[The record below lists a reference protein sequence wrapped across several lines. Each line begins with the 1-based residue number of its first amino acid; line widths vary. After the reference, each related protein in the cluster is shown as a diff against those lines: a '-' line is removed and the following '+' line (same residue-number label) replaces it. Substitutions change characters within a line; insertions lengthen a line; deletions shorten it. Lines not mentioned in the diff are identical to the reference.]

1 MTRAVFIAWFWGLI
15 CVHPHIARP
24 QSMNEQAQ
32 AAVQAVGSLSGIF
45 TQEKIDSTVET
56 FETANPKET
65 GYNSASFETE
75 LNSLRLRDGADA
87 DALKSVEDSERLRP
101 EVELDPEGNLFDAA
115 KDAHSNKETIAGDMF
130 STETGRCTT
139 SGGAQGK
146 TTEKFCERSRVNEQ
160 LSCQIKRQISFDRF
174 DAYSCTRSAAS
185 YPHTCRKVIRYA
197 CRATNHAACVAR
209 NTSVSSAGHNQ
220 IRMRYTDRVRGL
232 RFTGAFWKYGWY
244 NWRRKWKL
252 KCTHHYTVSEFSSAD
267 PSASA
272 RWQDTTLSAGA
283 CSHTRADYSLTARS
297 CCDEFSKTEEVICD
311 EPGSSF

>member
-1 MTRAVFIAWFWGLI
+1 MTRALFIAGFLGSI
-15 CVHPHIARP
+15 CVHPQIARP
-24 QSMNEQAQ
+24 QSLNDEAQ
-32 AAVQAVGSLSGIF
+32 AAVQAVGSVSEIF

-56 FETANPKET
+56 FKTANPKET
-65 GYNSASFETE
+65 GYNSVSFETE
-75 LNSLRLRDGADA
+75 LNSLRLKDGADA
-87 DALKSVEDSERLRP
+87 DALKSVEDSEKLRP
-101 EVELDPEGNLFDAA
+101 DVELDPEGNLFGAAHDAYIDKYTLFGEIFTMEA
-115 KDAHSNKETIAGDMF
+115 RS
-130 STETGRCTT
+130 CTT
-139 SGGAQGK
+139 SDAAQGK

-160 LSCQIKRQISFDRF
+160 LSCLIKRQISFDRF
-174 DAYSCTRSAAS
+174 DTYICARSAAS
-185 YPHTCRKVIRYA
+185 YPDTCRKVIRYA
-197 CRATNHAACVAR
+197 CATTNHAACVAR
-209 NTSVSSAGHNQ
+209 NAIVSSAGHNQ

-297 CCDEFSKTEEVICD
+297 CCDEFSKTEEIICD
-311 EPGSSF
+311 